1 MTETGIQEDE
11 MESFSLWSRL
21 SDRNTTILQTG
32 AKIVTGRRNPGPD
45 QVPRR
50 AEGASFAI
58 VPALPAKHNREQGRD
73 ASARN
78 TLSCSIRPKVLFADI
93 ARRPAA
99 AGWGAS
105 GPAPGHPHPLPRRRL
120 PRAPHEL
127 PGELDDGKQFID
139 FRASRKKPARGF
151 GLGQRLKGRLCRRG
165 RGGGFAFASPGQ

>member
-93 ARRPAA
+93 ARRHSA
-99 AGWGAS
+99 AGWGAA
-105 GPAPGHPHPLPRRRL
+105 GPPPG
-120 PRAPHEL
+120 
-127 PGELDDGKQFID
+127 GLDDGKQFID